1 MKKIV
6 MMLSKRVHF
15 AALVSIV
22 ALFSASANATPV
34 DWYLSGV
41 TFTDGGTASGSF
53 TYDADTST
61 YSAISIST
69 TAGSI
74 ITTAKSYD
82 VINSGAGCSTP
93 EVFCLINSADVANCA
108 GKTGATFTHVGTPL
122 TNAGGT
128 IALTYSREY
137 TFENFTCSTVGSPE
151 RLVTTGSFT
160 SELAPTLPVVT
171 IAATTTASEPST
183 NGLFT
188 VTSDT
193 VAGVGDLIVTYEVQ
207 PASTAIAGVDYAA
220 LSGAVNI
227 LEGETTAVIP
237 VVVIDDAEIEVTET
251 VTVNVTSDD
260 AYTLGSPSTATV
272 NITSDDV
279 ETVPP
284 PTPTTPV
291 PTMSQWAL
299 IVLSMLLGLMVF
311 ANRRRLF

>member
-1 MKKIV
+1 MEKIV

-41 TFTDGGTASGSF
+41 TFADGGTASGSF

-82 VINSGAGCSTP
+82 VIKSGVGCSTP
-93 EVFCLINSADVANCA
+93 EVFCVINSADVANCA
-108 GKTGATFTHVGTPL
+108 GKTGATFAHVGTPL

-128 IALTYSREY
+128 IALTFAREY
-137 TFENFTCSTVGSPE
+137 TFENFTCSTVGSPL

-160 SELAPTLPVVT
+160 SNPTTTYSVGGTVSGLTGTGLALQNNGGDTLAVAAAATAFTFSTELLDLAVYAVTVSAQPTGQTCSVTNDSGT
-171 IAATTTASEPST
+171 IATAD
-183 NGLFT
+183 
-188 VTSDT
+188 VTD
-193 VAGVGDLIVTYEVQ
+193 VA
-207 PASTAIAGVDYAA
+207 VDC
-220 LSGAVNI
+220 VDD
-227 LEGETTAVIP
+227 
-237 VVVIDDAEIEVTET
+237 VVVV
-251 VTVNVTSDD
+251 
-260 AYTLGSPSTATV
+260 
-272 NITSDDV
+272 
-279 ETVPP
+279 P
-284 PTPTTPV
+284 PTPAIPV

-299 IVLSMLLGLMVF
+299 IMLSMFLGLMVF